1 MVETFQSLP
10 FFYKERKN
18 GIIHM
23 RNNIRIYEV
32 KSEYIKYLN
41 NYQKHIFTQAQEKD
55 KRKYIGIVFE
65 VKGIKYFA
73 PLSSF
78 KDKHKQMK
86 EGVDFI
92 KIKDYAVINLNNM
105 IPVPDSQIV
114 DIDINKEKNASYRYL
129 LQAESREVNKQKN
142 RIRKNAEIVY
152 SHKKHNGVSTPLAK
166 RTNNFELLDQLHIL
180 IIGHCLA
187 AHTFQMICVE
197 LTINH
202 HKSLLLKK
210 FCQKNKCYLGTIL
223 NVCEHALSE
232 KTFIQ
237 TYAVKSTGKLAVYIG
252 LKA

>member
-92 KIKDYAVINLNNM
+92 KIKYYPVINLNNI

-114 DIDINKEKNASYRYL
+114 DIDKNKQKNASYRYL
-129 LQAESREVNKQKN
+129 LQAESREVNRQKN

-166 RTNNFELLDQLHIL
+166 RTNNFELL
-180 IIGHCLA
+180 
-187 AHTFQMICVE
+187 
-197 LTINH
+197 
-202 HKSLLLKK
+202 
-210 FCQKNKCYLGTIL
+210 
-223 NVCEHALSE
+223 E
-232 KTFIQ
+232 KL
-237 TYAVKSTGKLAVYIG
+237 YREYK
-252 LKA
+252 